1 MNPLLLEDS
10 LRQFLLE
17 DLGRGDVTSEALL
30 PRGLSAEARIISRA
44 KGVLAGGQAAGLV
57 FQMLDPAA
65 QWRAL
70 VEDGGQVSPGQ
81 ELARVKGQ
89 ARALM
94 AGERVALNLL
104 QRLSGIST
112 AASMAVQAASDSG
125 LMVVDTRKTT
135 PGLRILEKEA
145 VRAGGGCNHRFGL
158 DDAVLIKDNHLN
170 LCGGPAK
177 AVALARKRV
186 GPLMKIEV
194 EAENLEQVAQALEAG
209 ADVIMLDNMDL
220 EQIREAV
227 KLVDGR
233 CLLEAS
239 GNLKPGD
246 LPALAQTGVDF
257 VSLGWLT
264 HSAPPLDMSMRMML
278 ADTNPEVP

>member
-44 KGVLAGGQAAGLV
+44 KGVLAGVQAAGLV
-57 FQMLDPAA
+57 FQMLDSSA
-65 QWRAL
+65 QWQAL
-70 VEDGGQVSPGQ
+70 VEDGGQVAPGQ
-81 ELARVKGQ
+81 DLALVKGE
-89 ARALM
+89 ARALL

-104 QRLSGIST
+104 QRLSGIAT
-112 AASMAVQAASDSG
+112 ATYLAVQAAADSG
-125 LMVVDTRKTT
+125 LIVVDTRKTT
-135 PGLRILEKEA
+135 PGLRMLEKEA
-145 VRAGGGCNHRFGL
+145 VRAGGGSNHRFGL
-158 DDAVLIKDNHLN
+158 DDAVLIKDNHLD

-177 AVALARKRV
+177 AVALARKRM

-194 EAENLEQVAQALEAG
+194 ETETLEQVAQALEAG

-264 HSAPPLDMSMRMML
+264 HSAPSLDMSMSIMM